1 MARSLRI
8 EYPGA
13 WYRVMCRGN
22 EKREIFSD
30 DNDRGKF
37 LEILAQSVDLYQ
49 VEVHAYVLMGNHFHL
64 IVMSPNANLI

>member
-8 EYPGA
+8 ECPGV
-13 WYRVMCRGN
+13 WYHVMCRGN

-37 LEILAQSVDLYQ
+37 LEILAQSVDLYP
-49 VEVHAYVLMGNHFHL
+49 VEVHAYVLMGNHFHQRL
-64 IVMSPNANLI
+64 V